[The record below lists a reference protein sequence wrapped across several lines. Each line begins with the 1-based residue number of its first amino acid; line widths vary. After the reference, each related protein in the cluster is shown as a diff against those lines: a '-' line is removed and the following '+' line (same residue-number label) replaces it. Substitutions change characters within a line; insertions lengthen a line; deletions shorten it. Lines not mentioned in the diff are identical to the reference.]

1 MPSNFFRALL
11 ALATALFLS
20 LSLRPAEAVVVY
32 PCSLLDL
39 CDRAGVIAIGRC
51 TAVREVTDRRTGLPI
66 RQVTLRLRDVLK
78 AKGTGLTVG
87 SLKRR
92 GVLTFNQYNSLS
104 LKGCDA
110 EPPNYRPG
118 EDVMVFLA
126 PTSKIGFTAPIGM
139 WQGKFDVVATGNP
152 RRPSLLISNARHNSN
167 LSVNGPVL
175 TAGVPPGPRSMQAQR
190 VRRLTLTP
198 WEQNLLTRK
207 EYGPV
212 EYEGFTRL
220 VRKLV
225 ANGGI
230 AQ

>member
-1 MPSNFFRALL
+1 MPSALIRALL
-11 ALATALFLS
+11 VLALVACLVTGI
-20 LSLRPAEAVVVY
+20 RPAEAVVVY

-51 TAVREVTDRRTGLPI
+51 TAVREGTDRRTGLPV

-78 AKGTGLTVG
+78 AKGTGLTLG
-87 SLKRR
+87 ALKRR
-92 GVLTFNQYNSLS
+92 GALTFNQFNSPS
-104 LKGCDA
+104 LRGCDA

-118 EDVMVFLA
+118 QDVMVFLA

-152 RRPSLLISNARHNSN
+152 RRPALLIANTRNNSN
-167 LSVNGPVL
+167 LSVNGPL
-175 TAGVPPGPRSMQAQR
+175 LKNGTTAALRSQQARR
-190 VRRLTLTP
+190 VRRLSLTT
-198 WEQNLLTRK
+198 WEQNLLTRQ

-212 EYEGFTRL
+212 DYDQFTRL

-225 ANGGI
+225 VNGGLP
-230 AQ
+230 Q